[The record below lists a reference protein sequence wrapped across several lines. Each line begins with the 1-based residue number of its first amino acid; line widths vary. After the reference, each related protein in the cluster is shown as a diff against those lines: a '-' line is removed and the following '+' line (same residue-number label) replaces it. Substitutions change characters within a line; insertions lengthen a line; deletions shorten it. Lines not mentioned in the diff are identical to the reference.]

1 MEGNE
6 VLGQMH
12 ALGPQVCGAVSQ
24 QAAPAEAVRAGEHD
38 GAVQQAQA
46 DGAAVLR
53 LQLIRRRRR
62 RPALAGGAPLPRRPH
77 PRGRRRRLQALHA
90 GTRPIMR
97 CSK

>member
-1 MEGNE
+1 M
-6 VLGQMH
+6 LGQMH

-62 RPALAGGAPLPRRPH
+62 R
-77 PRGRRRRLQALHA
+77 LQALHA

-97 CSK
+97 CSKCKSAGLI